1 MILAQPN
8 QTADAAYSSELSLYI
23 DLYLSGVIFIE
34 SAHYLYTDGSYFAYF
49 QYGYFT
55 SPDKLGFVAEAVIK
69 AIARLEFEDGLR
81 TGILPGRYL
90 GP

>member
-1 MILAQPN
+1 MDIGSEFKKSKFWYPFLFSLILAQPN

-49 QYGYFT
+49 QYG
-55 SPDKLGFVAEAVIK
+55 
-69 AIARLEFEDGLR
+69 
-81 TGILPGRYL
+81 
-90 GP
+90 